1 MASERKIRSVQKRA
15 AAVSKSLQQGAMQ
28 SPLGAPSRS
37 AQRGAPAAAPKAAKQ
52 PVAPPAAAF
61 APIGKS
67 MTADDLLRMQNAV
80 DAPPMAQPMAQPGA
94 ADPAAAAAPAAKTPR
109 VIQGPNGLQVVYD

>member
-15 AAVSKSLQQGAMQ
+15 AAVSKTLQQGAMQ
-28 SPLGAPSRS
+28 SPLGAPSRA
-37 AQRGAPAAAPKAAKQ
+37 AQRGAPAAASKPSKAA
-52 PVAPPAAAF
+52 VAPPAAAF

-80 DAPPMAQPMAQPGA
+80 DGVPAAQPMAQPGA
-94 ADPAAAAAPAAKTPR
+94 ADPAAAAPAAKTPR
-109 VIQGPNGLQVVYD
+109 VIQGPNGLQVVYE